1 MRTSGIL
8 FPVFSIPSRYG
19 IGCFSKEAYDFVDFL
34 AQAGQGCWQILP
46 IGPTGYGNS
55 PYQPLSAFAGNP
67 YFISPDD
74 LIKDGL
80 LKREDVDGLFFGSD
94 EEKVDYGALYENR
107 FTMLKK
113 ACDAFLEKNGLSVQ
127 DLIADVARAYS
138 APVSTPS
145 PVHSSTADG
154 KAVMTASTAD
164 GKAAM
169 TALTADGK
177 AAITASTALQNLTGK
192 MVDGAAT
199 KATLSGTAA
208 PLKKQTDSGIRV
220 KETAEKACSC
230 DPWACENEA
239 DAFKAYIRKES
250 AWLADYALF
259 MALKNAFGGASWTSW
274 EDELRTRK
282 PEAMQN
288 AFQEHA
294 EEVIFYCFLQYEFDR
309 QWHALRA
316 YANKKLVRIIGD
328 LPFYVSLDSADAWAH
343 PEVFQMDKDLVPTV
357 VAGCPPD
364 AFSPTGQLWGNPIYD
379 WKALKKVDYDWWVH
393 RIERNYEFYD
403 VIRID
408 HFHGFCDYY
417 AVPWGAET
425 AEHGTLEKGPGIDLF
440 NVLKEKLGRLDMIA
454 EDLGNVTE
462 ENVKLLEDTGFPGM
476 KVLQFGF
483 TSWDSVYLNHRHIR
497 NCVVYTGTHDNTPTR
512 AWVEEISD
520 GERDFTRRYVNS
532 MNTDYGAFTWD
543 IIREAYRSVA
553 DLCIIPLQDYLCK
566 GRESRLNTPGTAD
579 GNWQWRL
586 RPNFLSNELASSIRG
601 LVEVYSRVPKA
612 LDETV

>member
-1 MRTSGIL
+1 MIMRTSGIL

-19 IGCFSKEAYDFVDFL
+19 IGCFSKEAYEFVDFL
-34 AQAGQGCWQILP
+34 EQAGQGCWQILP
-46 IGPTGYGNS
+46 VGPTGYGNS

-74 LIKDGL
+74 LVKEGLLTQADIDGL
-80 LKREDVDGLFFGSD
+80 CFGSD
-94 EEKVDYGALYENR
+94 VEKVDYGALYENR
-107 FTMLKK
+107 FVLLKK
-113 ACDAFLEKNGLSVQ
+113 AFDAFLENIGLTAQ
-127 DLIADVARAYS
+127 ELIPDVTGTG
-138 APVSTPS
+138 APAA
-145 PVHSSTADG
+145 SSQAPEKADG
-154 KAVMTASTAD
+154 AQEA
-164 GKAAM
+164 
-169 TALTADGK
+169 
-177 AAITASTALQNLTGK
+177 
-192 MVDGAAT
+192 
-199 KATLSGTAA
+199 
-208 PLKKQTDSGIRV
+208 R
-220 KETAEKACSC
+220 
-230 DPWACENEA
+230 ENDA
-239 DAFKAYIRKES
+239 DAFRAYLHKES
-250 AWLADYALF
+250 GWLADYALF
-259 MALKNAFGGASWTSW
+259 MALKNAFGGAPWTGW
-274 EDELRTRK
+274 EDDLRTRK
-282 PEAMQN
+282 PEALEK
-288 AFQEHA
+288 AFQEYA
-294 EEVIFYCFLQYEFDR
+294 QEIVFYCFLQYKFDS

-343 PEVFQMDKDLVPTV
+343 PEVFQMDKDFVPTV

-379 WKALKKVDYDWWVH
+379 WDALKKADYDWWVR

-403 VIRID
+403 IIRID

-417 AVPWGAET
+417 AIPWGSKT
-425 AEHGTLEKGPGIDLF
+425 AEKGTLEKGPGIDLF
-440 NVLKEKLGRLDMIA
+440 DVLKKKFGRLDMIA
-454 EDLGNVTE
+454 EDLGNVTK
-462 ENVKLLEDTGFPGM
+462 ENVKLLEDTGLPGM

-497 NCVVYTGTHDNTPTR
+497 NCVVYTGTHDNPPTR
-512 AWVEEISD
+512 VWVEEISD

-586 RPNFLSNELASSIRG
+586 RPNFLSSELASSIRG
-601 LVEVYSRVPKA
+601 LVTIYSRLPRA
-612 LDETV
+612 EEDATQEA